1 MSYRLPIND
10 YENTQP
16 MPSFLKLSFFVFVS
30 VLGLSAQDRGA
41 VPVESSDSGAST
53 TRALVVGISDYEN
66 NGVIQDLK
74 FADRDALEFAKFLK
88 SKSGGSLQDDQ
99 IRLLINQQ
107 ATGAQLNAALDW
119 LISETRPGER
129 VVIYFAG
136 HGAAESKF
144 DNGFL
149 LCYDSPSN
157 LYSYGNFSTLDLNYK
172 VQRLLVHNKARV
184 HLIIDACRSGKLSEG
199 GSINDILTQP
209 SGSEVRILSCQPNEF
224 SMEGPQWGGG
234 RGAFSFHLIEG
245 LYGLADRDENEK
257 VALFELERYVQD
269 QLLKDLATSKQF
281 PKAFGDPREILSVS
295 DDSVLLSLKQ
305 QKDLSSQEFQVSVA
319 RSFEDAV
326 LAELNDSTIRET
338 YIRFKQRIENKKF
351 LDPEG
356 DCAEYYFRIL
366 QKEPR
371 LNSLH
376 GHIRRVY
383 AAALQDESQ
392 KTMNRYLASEVQ
404 ELTRMKKEKLEQYKD
419 YPQWIQRAAELI
431 DPADP
436 WHQRLQARQFLF
448 EGILLYLK
456 HLNSANPDS
465 IQAVVQKFRQSI
477 QLQKEN
483 PLSYF
488 YLSNL
493 FALTKVPKGKNWD
506 SCYHY
511 AQLATLH
518 AKDWILPYAYFIHH
532 SCKEFKDHTVP
543 ESWIERAWQLDSTHV
558 FLLKSLGN
566 CQFNGSAWNEAIS
579 YYQKALQSDS
589 TDATLYINLG
599 AAYQSLD
606 KKEEAEHYFH
616 KSIQINP
623 KQTRSYLALGF
634 LYYTSDRLQE
644 AEENYRMAEQNGSDD
659 PKLFGRQ
666 ALVYMDLGKWDL
678 AESKCDQ
685 LERWNPDNWRPW
697 YYRACLSAARS
708 QPEKALEYLEKALE
722 LGFPDESEIY
732 KKMYFKELRETES
745 FQKLME
751 KFKNK

>member
-1 MSYRLPIND
+1 
-10 YENTQP
+10 